1 MDGYKFYINF
11 MQTKELLNMFNII
24 SCLFQ
29 MP

>member
-1 MDGYKFYINF
+1 MNGYKLYVNF
-11 MQTKELLNMFNII
+11 MENEEFLNMFNII